1 MSLRLCCAVCCR
13 AVSGAEGASELV
25 CCCVLL
31 RVVSVTEHV
40 LVRCNVRCPGLSV
53 VRLWDAVRCPR
64 ASMGWDEAVQCL
76 WLSVC
81 GGGKVDTDLAVEFK
95 LRAQDV
101 HSKDDPSGPSLAQA
115 LAPLDDEQ
123 TALNHRREMLYFRM
137 ETNIHPVQQPVL
149 TRGYGA
155 MP

>member
-1 MSLRLCCAVCCR
+1 M
-13 AVSGAEGASELV
+13 

-101 HSKDDPSGPSLAQA
+101 HSKVCVDLCLCSDSLALRFARKQRTRQRILHHA
-115 LAPLDDEQ
+115 NTPS
-123 TALNHRREMLYFRM
+123 
-137 ETNIHPVQQPVL
+137 PVL
-149 TRGYGA
+149 SSCNLQSGHNPTQCSVLRQHSYVRHVWY
-155 MP
+155 